1 MTDEPDDH
9 VEISRETAEV
19 CRRELD
25 MLIKNTEDEEPDPL
39 TDDVFHAVDELRDV
53 LGVGE

>member
-1 MTDEPDDH
+1 MTDET
-9 VEISRETAEV
+9 VEISKETAEV

-25 MLIKNTEDEEPDPL
+25 MLIKETHDEEPDPL

-53 LGVGE
+53 LDTSE

>member
-1 MTDEPDDH
+1 MTDDH
-9 VEISRETAEV
+9 VEISQETAEV

-25 MLIKNTEDEEPDPL
+25 MLIKETEDEEPDPL

-53 LGVGE
+53 LDVGE

>member
-1 MTDEPDDH
+1 MTDET
-9 VEISRETAEV
+9 VEISEETAEV

-25 MLIKNTEDEEPDPL
+25 TLIDKTHEMEPNPL

-53 LGVGE
+53 LDVGE